1 MAKLKGDVI
10 LEDRN
15 RKMDQ
20 VAELEKKVD
29 AADHVNQNLKA
40 IQVELEEKLRKNE
53 EAYFSLQTK
62 KYNKRYVDK
71 REIELGEIIT
81 ALKHDLEL
89 AKAERYDNADED
101 QLQIKHLQD
110 CNKEW
115 KRTYGSMKDKL
126 QQVVTLKELY
136 EGQLKSVRDEY
147 GAKES
152 EYRYEVERLTGE
164 LRGANFCFQK
174 LTEEICKGGS

>member
-1 MAKLKGDVI
+1 MVKLKGDAI

-20 VAELEKKVD
+20 VAKLKKKLD
-29 AADHVNQNLKA
+29 AADAVNRNLNGIIQNYK
-40 IQVELEEKLRKNE
+40 QDKEK
-53 EAYFSLQTK
+53 
-62 KYNKRYVDK
+62 
-71 REIELGEIIT
+71 EIESEQIIT

-89 AKAERYDNADED
+89 AKVEIYDNADED
-101 QLQIKHLQD
+101 RLQIKHLQD

-126 QQVVTLKELY
+126 QQAVTLKELY

-152 EYRYEVERLTGE
+152 ECRYEVERLTGE

-174 LTEEICKGGS
+174 LTESLMFKGGS